1 MKATGIVR
9 RIDNLGRIVIPKEVR
24 KRFDLEEMDPVEV
37 FTEDQTIVLRKYSP
51 ACDYITQLERIRNN
65 IRADDDLRIDKA
77 RTAAAL
83 LERAIAEL
91 EESE

>member
-9 RIDNLGRIVIPKEVR
+9 RIDPLGRIVIPMELR
-24 KRFDLEEMDPVEV
+24 KMLGMEDNAPIEI
-37 FTEDQTIVLRKYSP
+37 FTDENQGIVLRKYSP
-51 ACDYITQLERIRNN
+51 EPDYIDRLKAIL
-65 IRADDDLRIDKA
+65 ADLDPDKA